1 MGSIMQSVIYSPE
14 IFCWQRYGGVSRYFA
29 ELIPA
34 VMASGWSVDVQA
46 GFYLNAYIDD
56 LRKAGVVHGHEIC
69 CKKRIGK
76 LGRTFLL
83 ILNSFAFNAMLANKR
98 GVIHQTYYSPFA
110 RRNGRLVVTVY
121 DFIQEKLMIEQK
133 GSWSKTA
140 RRNSIL
146 SAEKLIA
153 ISEATKHDLLDLYDI
168 PSERV
173 EVIHLGVNFN
183 ENLFVEKDK
192 YRVMQPYLL
201 YVGAR
206 GGYKNF
212 ETLVQAFAAST
223 LLCSNFRLVCFG
235 GGKFTSNEMSLFSNL
250 KVSESVEWLE
260 GDDALLETYYRKA
273 IALVYPSFYEGF
285 GLPVLE
291 AMANG
296 CPVVCSN
303 TSSLPEVGGDAVL
316 YFSPHDVDSL
326 RDTLERAVVDDGTL
340 LILAQRGRARAR
352 SFSWQETARKT
363 ISVYQTISK

>member
-1 MGSIMQSVIYSPE
+1 MGLMMRSVIYSPE
-14 IFCWQRYGGVSRYFA
+14 IFCWQRYGGVSRYFT

-46 GFYLNAYIDD
+46 GLYVNDYLDH
-56 LRKAGVVHGHEIC
+56 LRNAGVVHGRELS
-69 CKKRIGK
+69 CKKRVGK
-76 LGRTFLL
+76 LGRTVLL
-83 ILNSFAFNAMLANKR
+83 ILNSFAFNAILAKR
-98 GVIHQTYYSPFA
+98 GEVIHQTYYSPFA

-121 DFIQEKLMIEQK
+121 DFIQEKLMSERL
-133 GSWSKTA
+133 GTWSKTA
-140 RRNSIL
+140 RCNSIM
-146 SAEKLIA
+146 SAEKIIA
-153 ISEATKHDLLDLYDI
+153 ISEATKHDLLDIYDI

-173 EVIHLGVNFN
+173 EVIHLGVKFD
-183 ENLFVEKDK
+183 ENLVVERDK
-192 YRVMQPYLL
+192 YIAMQPYLL
-201 YVGAR
+201 YVGVRA
-206 GGYKNF
+206 GYKNF

-223 LLCSNFRLVCFG
+223 LLRSNFRLVCFG
-235 GGKFTSNEMSLFSNL
+235 GGKFTPNEMSLFSKL

-260 GDDALLETYYRKA
+260 GDDILLETYYRNA
-273 IALVYPSFYEGF
+273 TALVYPSLYEGF

-316 YFSPHDVDSL
+316 YFDPRHVDSL
-326 RDTLERAVVDDGTL
+326 RDVLERAVVDDGEL
-340 LILAQRGRARAR
+340 LMLAQRGRARAR